1 MYSISVLE
9 NKYGRSPSR
18 GVITVFC
25 MVCTWLTLVMLSN
38 AAFAQ
43 ERTGAVLLPV
53 TAKEVRDP
61 AQSFRVLSYHDVRD
75 NVRESFRT
83 WPEPTAIDTR
93 DLVEHFSWLAESGY
107 QPVSLQQVI
116 DARAGRAV
124 LPEKAILLTFDD
136 GYKSFYT
143 KVFPLLKLFNYPAVL
158 ALVGEWMDAQP
169 GEQVQYGER
178 LMPRTEFMSWAEVRE
193 TVASGLVEVASHSYG
208 LHKGIQANPQGN
220 EIPSAVSRLYFG
232 QQQGYETDDQYAE
245 RIRGDLQRNNDLLQ
259 RELRAKPRVM
269 VWPYGAYNH
278 PVLRFAAEAGMQLTL
293 NLEPGPNTPSDSL
306 QRIRRTLITY
316 DTNISDLAQLLREP
330 APQAGAPGRPERV
343 IHVDLDYVYDADP
356 QKQEENLSLLLDR
369 MVRLRPSTVYLQAY
383 ADPDGD
389 GVAEE
394 LYFPN
399 RHLQMRADLFSRVAW
414 QLTTR
419 TAVKVY
425 AWMPVLAF
433 KLKGEHPAAKRLV
446 QVMPGAPA
454 GASEGR
460 YHRLSPFDA
469 QARKTIMEIYED
481 LGKHA
486 QFAGVLFH
494 DDATLSDYEDSS
506 PAALQYYREQWQM
519 ADSVDA
525 LRGDPIKHRLWTEKK
540 TAHLTSFT
548 LELARVLREYQPNLL
563 TARNLYAQ
571 PVMEPASEE
580 WYAQRLSDFLA
591 AYDYTAV
598 MAMPYMEGAP
608 DPGKWYSQLLSK
620 VKAQPDGL
628 RKTIFELQSRDWKT
642 GKPIPAKTL
651 VAHSRQL
658 RLAGARHWGY
668 YPDDFHQNQPDETV
682 IKPAI
687 SVETFPVRR

>member
-1 MYSISVLE
+1 MHANSAIE
-9 NKYGRSPSR
+9 KRKG
-18 GVITVFC
+18 
-25 MVCTWLTLVMLSN
+25 WLSLQRLV
-38 AAFAQ
+38 AAFGMTCVWLVLAVTSSAAIAR
-43 ERTGAVLLPV
+43 EPTGALVLPV
-53 TAKEVRDP
+53 MAKEVVDP
-61 AQSFRVLSYHDVRD
+61 PQSFRALCYHDVRD

-93 DLVEHFSWLAESGY
+93 DLVEHFSWLAENGY

-116 DARAGRAV
+116 DARAGGAV
-124 LPEKAILLTFDD
+124 LPDKAVLLTFDD

-143 KVFPLLKLFNYPAVL
+143 KVFPLLKLFNYPAVV

-178 LMPRTEFMSWAEVRE
+178 LMPRTEFMSWDEVRE
-193 TVASGLVEVASHSYG
+193 IAASGLVEIASHSYA
-208 LHKGIQANPQGN
+208 LHKGIKANPQGN
-220 EIPSAVSRLYFG
+220 EIPAAVSRPYSG
-232 QQQGYETDDQYAE
+232 QGYESDDQYAA
-245 RIRGDLQRNNDLLQ
+245 RVRGDLQKNNELLL
-259 RELRAKPRVM
+259 RELSLKPRVM

-278 PVLRFAAEAGMQLTL
+278 PVVRFAAEAGMPVAF
-293 NLEPGPNTPSDSL
+293 NLEPGPNAPSDSL
-306 QRIRRTLITY
+306 QRVRRALITY
-316 DTNISDLAQLLREP
+316 DTKISDLARLLREP
-330 APQAGAPGRPERV
+330 APQAGTQVRPERV
-343 IHVDLDYVYDADP
+343 IHVDLDYIYDADP
-356 QKQEENLSLLLDR
+356 QKQEANLSLLLDR
-369 MVRLRPSTVYLQAY
+369 IVRLRPSTVYLQAY

-394 LYFPN
+394 LYFPS
-399 RHLQMRADLFSRVAW
+399 RHLPMRADLFSRVAW
-414 QLTTR
+414 QLSTR
-419 TAVKVY
+419 AAVRVY

-433 KLKGEHPAAKRLV
+433 RLDKQHPASGRLV

-454 GASEGR
+454 AASDGR

-469 QARKTIMEIYED
+469 LARQTVTEIYED

-486 QFAGVLFH
+486 RFDGVLFH

-506 PAALQYYREQWQM
+506 TAALQHYREQWQM
-519 ADSVDA
+519 AEPLET
-525 LRGDPIKHRLWTEKK
+525 LRSDPARRRLWTEKK
-540 TAHLTSFT
+540 AEYLTDFT
-548 LELARVLREYQPNLL
+548 LELARVLREYQPQLL

-571 PVMEPASEE
+571 PVLEPASEE
-580 WYAQRLSDFLA
+580 WYAQRLRDFLA

-598 MAMPYMEGAP
+598 MAMPFMEGAP
-608 DPGKWYSQLLSK
+608 NPAKWYAQLLAK

-658 RLAGARHWGY
+658 RLSGARHWGY
-668 YPDDFHQNQPDETV
+668 YPDDFHQNQPDEAV